1 MSQQYIS
8 NYCVVSANLD
18 LDLQL
23 MMVIHESLRLYPP
36 VQVVSREALTNMKFG
51 GIHVPKGGEGM
62 EPAGDAAH
70 RP

>member
-1 MSQQYIS
+1 
-8 NYCVVSANLD
+8 
-18 LDLQL
+18 

-36 VQVVSREALTNMKFG
+36 VQVVSREALTDMKFG